1 MINIV
6 FQLLRSSALEIVV
19 LTFIIALGAILLGSS
34 SGLEK
39 GLTTNSYEY
48 NITNAGLT
56 ALLTYSNYFGIL
68 VIAII
73 FVAVIGIVMIVAGAA
88 QGAKA

>member
-1 MINIV
+1 MV

-19 LTFIIALGAILLGSS
+19 LTFIIALGAILLGYNSGFGKTIASTSS
-34 SGLEK
+34 EAVV
-39 GLTTNSYEY
+39 
-48 NITNAGLT
+48 INAGLA
-56 ALLTYSNYFGIL
+56 ALNTYSNYFGIL

-88 QGAKA
+88 TGTKA